1 MARTYQYILAA
12 AGVAA
17 ILSRPSDALAM
28 SVKFSWAGYQACSS
42 SSPAFVVSDVPA
54 ATARLAFK
62 LIDKNMPTYP
72 HGGGTLSYNGGREIP
87 AGAFSYKGPC
97 PPSGQQHT
105 YEWTVRALDK
115 NGKILVS
122 ITTTT
127 KFPPR

>member
-1 MARTYQYILAA
+1 
-12 AGVAA
+12 
-17 ILSRPSDALAM
+17 M

-42 SSPAFVVSDVPA
+42 SSPAFNVSDVPTG
-54 ATARLAFK
+54 TARLAFK
-62 LIDKNMPTYP
+62 MVDQNVPSYP
-72 HGGGTLSYNGGREIP
+72 HGGGTVSYDGAREIT

-115 NGKILVS
+115 NGKVLGS
-122 ITTTT
+122 ITTTE